1 MIVETTT
8 PNAVQ
13 KALIRGKNKQDPY
26 HPFNWYA
33 NMRQTSPVH
42 FDEASQTWSVF
53 TYEEAKRVTIDN
65 DTFSSQPPKDRRKHS
80 LMKTMVMMDPPNH
93 TRIRSIVSKAFTP
106 RVMKS
111 WEPRIQQLMEELMA
125 ELEGKQEI
133 DLVQDISYPLPVIV
147 IAELLG
153 VPSEHKQSFKEWSDI
168 LVSMPKS
175 ENEEDVAEWQKI
187 RDKGEADMMAF
198 FADII
203 ERKRQNLGDDL
214 ISLLIQAEEIGDK
227 LSADELIPFCN
238 LLLLA
243 GNETTTNLISNL
255 IFSLLEQPGTYEA
268 LAQSPELIPRAV
280 EEAVRFRAPA
290 PSIVRY
296 VTVDTELGG
305 KMLKK
310 GDNVIVFLA
319 SANRDERQFSNAHE
333 FDIHRH
339 PNPHIGFGHGIHF
352 CLGAPLARLEACTAI
367 KTLMERYKELEL
379 LSYVPMTSSS
389 MYGLK
394 ELKLRVT
401 PHS

>member
-1 MIVETTT
+1 METTS
-8 PNAVQ
+8 PSAVQ
-13 KALIRGKNKQDPY
+13 KTLLRGKNKQDPY
-26 HPFNWYA
+26 HPFDWYA
-33 NMRQTSPVH
+33 NMRQNSPVH
-42 FDEASQTWSVF
+42 FDEANRTWSVF
-53 TYEEAKRVTIDN
+53 TYEEAKRVTMDKE
-65 DTFSSQPPKDRRKHS
+65 TYSSQPPKDQRKHS
-80 LMKTMVMMDPPNH
+80 LMKTMLMMDPPNH

-106 RVMKS
+106 RVMKL
-111 WEPRIQQLMEELMA
+111 WEPRIHELMDELMA
-125 ELEGKQEI
+125 QLEGKKEI

-168 LVSMPKS
+168 LVSMPIS

-203 ERKRQNLGDDL
+203 EKKRHNLGDDL
-214 ISLLIQAEEIGDK
+214 ISHIIQAEENGDK

-243 GNETTTNLISNL
+243 GNETTTNLISNMM
-255 IFSLLEQPGTYEA
+255 FSLLEQPGAYEA
-268 LAQSPELIPRAV
+268 LSQSPELIPRAV

-290 PSIVRY
+290 PAIVRY
-296 VTVDTELGG
+296 VTKDTELGG
-305 KMLKK
+305 KELKK
-310 GDNVIVFLA
+310 GDHVIVFLA

-333 FDIHRH
+333 YDIHRH

-352 CLGAPLARLEACTAI
+352 CLGAPLARLEACTALKI
-367 KTLMERYKELEL
+367 IIERYEALEL

-401 PHS
+401 PRS

>member
-1 MIVETTT
+1 
-8 PNAVQ
+8 
-13 KALIRGKNKQDPY
+13 
-26 HPFNWYA
+26 
-33 NMRQTSPVH
+33 
-42 FDEASQTWSVF
+42 
-53 TYEEAKRVTIDN
+53 
-65 DTFSSQPPKDRRKHS
+65 
-80 LMKTMVMMDPPNH
+80 MKL
-93 TRIRSIVSKAFTP
+93 
-106 RVMKS
+106 
-111 WEPRIQQLMEELMA
+111 WEPRIHELMDELMA
-125 ELEGKQEI
+125 QLEGKKEI
-133 DLVQDISYPLPVIV
+133 DLVHDISYPLPVIV

-175 ENEEDVAEWQKI
+175 ESEKDVAEWQKT

-198 FADII
+198 FADTI
-203 ERKRQNLGDDL
+203 EKKRHNLGDDL
-214 ISLLIQAEEIGDK
+214 ISLIIQAEENGDK

-243 GNETTTNLISNL
+243 GNETTTNLISNMM
-255 IFSLLEQPGTYEA
+255 FSLLEQPGAYEA

-290 PSIVRY
+290 PAIVRY
-296 VTVDTELGG
+296 VTKDTELGG
-305 KMLKK
+305 KVLKK

-333 FDIHRH
+333 YDIHRH

-367 KTLMERYKELEL
+367 KIFIERYEALEL

-401 PHS
+401 PRS

>member
-1 MIVETTT
+1 METTS
-8 PNAVQ
+8 PSAVQ
-13 KALIRGKNKQDPY
+13 KTLLRGKNKQDPY
-26 HPFNWYA
+26 HPFDWYA

-42 FDEASQTWSVF
+42 FDEASRTWSVF
-53 TYEEAKRVTIDN
+53 TYEEAKRVTIDK
-65 DTFSSQPPKDRRKHS
+65 DTFSSQPPKNQRKHS

-106 RVMKS
+106 RVMKL
-111 WEPRIQQLMEELMA
+111 WEPRIHELMDELMA
-125 ELEGKQEI
+125 QLEGKKEI

-175 ENEEDVAEWQKI
+175 ESEKDVAEWQKT

-198 FADII
+198 FADTI
-203 ERKRQNLGDDL
+203 EKKRHNLGDDL
-214 ISLLIQAEEIGDK
+214 ISLIIQAEEHGDK

-243 GNETTTNLISNL
+243 GNETTTNLISNMM
-255 IFSLLEQPGTYEA
+255 FSLLEQPGAYEA

-290 PSIVRY
+290 PAIVRY
-296 VTVDTELGG
+296 VTKDTELGG
-305 KMLKK
+305 KVLKK

-333 FDIHRH
+333 YDIHRH

-367 KTLMERYKELEL
+367 KIFIERYEALEL

-401 PHS
+401 PRS

>member
-1 MIVETTT
+1 METTS
-8 PNAVQ
+8 PSAVQ
-13 KALIRGKNKQDPY
+13 KTLLRGKNKQDPY
-26 HPFNWYA
+26 HPFDWYA

-42 FDEASQTWSVF
+42 FDEASRTWSVF
-53 TYEEAKRVTIDN
+53 TYEEAKRVTIDK
-65 DTFSSQPPKDRRKHS
+65 DTFSSQPPKNQRKHS

-106 RVMKS
+106 RVMKL
-111 WEPRIQQLMEELMA
+111 WEPRIHELMDKLMA
-125 ELEGKQEI
+125 QLEGKKEI

-175 ENEEDVAEWQKI
+175 ESEKDVAEWQKT

-198 FADII
+198 FADTI
-203 ERKRQNLGDDL
+203 EKKRHNLGDDL
-214 ISLLIQAEEIGDK
+214 ISLIIQAEEHGDK

-243 GNETTTNLISNL
+243 GNETTTNLISNMM
-255 IFSLLEQPGTYEA
+255 FSLLEQPGAYEA

-290 PSIVRY
+290 PAIVRY
-296 VTVDTELGG
+296 VTKDTELGG
-305 KMLKK
+305 KVLKK

-333 FDIHRH
+333 YDIHRH

-367 KTLMERYKELEL
+367 KIFIERYEALEL

-401 PHS
+401 PRS

>member
-1 MIVETTT
+1 METTS
-8 PNAVQ
+8 PSAVQ
-13 KALIRGKNKQDPY
+13 KTLLRGKNKQDPY
-26 HPFNWYA
+26 HPFDWYA

-42 FDEASQTWSVF
+42 FDEANRTWSVF
-53 TYEEAKRVTIDN
+53 TYEEAKRVTMDKE
-65 DTFSSQPPKDRRKHS
+65 TYSSQPPKDQRKHS

-106 RVMKS
+106 RVMKL
-111 WEPRIQQLMEELMA
+111 WEPRIHELMDELMA
-125 ELEGKQEI
+125 QLDGKKEI

-153 VPSEHKQSFKEWSDI
+153 VPSEHKQSFKEWSDT

-175 ENEEDVAEWQKI
+175 EHEEDVAEWQKT

-198 FADII
+198 FADTI
-203 ERKRQNLGDDL
+203 EKKRHNLGDDL
-214 ISLLIQAEEIGDK
+214 ISHIIQAEENGDK

-243 GNETTTNLISNL
+243 GNETTTNLISNMM
-255 IFSLLEQPGTYEA
+255 FSLLEQPGAYET

-290 PSIVRY
+290 PAIVRY
-296 VTVDTELGG
+296 VTKDTELGG
-305 KMLKK
+305 KELKK
-310 GDNVIVFLA
+310 GDHVIVFLA

-333 FDIHRH
+333 YDIHCH

-352 CLGAPLARLEACTAI
+352 CLGAPLARLEACTALKI
-367 KTLMERYKELEL
+367 IIERYEALEL

-401 PHS
+401 PRS

>member
-1 MIVETTT
+1 METTT

-26 HPFNWYA
+26 HPFDWYA

-42 FDEASQTWSVF
+42 FDESGQTWSVF
-53 TYEEAKRVTIDN
+53 TYEEAKRVTIDK

-133 DLVQDISYPLPVIV
+133 DLVQNISYPLPVIV

-214 ISLLIQAEEIGDK
+214 ISLLIQAEENGDK
-227 LSADELIPFCN
+227 LSANELIPFCN

-290 PSIVRY
+290 PTIVRY

-352 CLGAPLARLEACTAI
+352 CLGAPPSPLEACTAI

>member
-1 MIVETTT
+1 METTA
-8 PNAVQ
+8 PSAVQ
-13 KALIRGKNKQDPY
+13 KTLLRGKNKQDPY
-26 HPFNWYA
+26 HPFDWYA

-42 FDEASQTWSVF
+42 FDEASRTWSVF
-53 TYEEAKRVTIDN
+53 TYEEAKRVTIDK
-65 DTFSSQPPKDRRKHS
+65 DIFSSQPPKNQRKHS

-106 RVMKS
+106 RVMKL
-111 WEPRIQQLMEELMA
+111 WEPRIQELMDELMA
-125 ELEGKQEI
+125 QIEGKKEI

-175 ENEEDVAEWQKI
+175 ENEEDVAEWQKT

-198 FADII
+198 FADTI
-203 ERKRQNLGDDL
+203 EKKRHNLGDDL
-214 ISLLIQAEEIGDK
+214 ISLIIQAEENGEK

-243 GNETTTNLISNL
+243 GNETTTNLISNM
-255 IFSLLEQPGTYEA
+255 IFSLLEQPGAYEA

-290 PSIVRY
+290 PAIVRY
-296 VTVDTELGG
+296 VTKDTELGG
-305 KMLKK
+305 KVLKK

-333 FDIHRH
+333 YDIHRH

-367 KTLMERYKELEL
+367 KILIERYEALEL

-401 PHS
+401 PRS

>member
-1 MIVETTT
+1 METTS
-8 PNAVQ
+8 PSAVQ
-13 KALIRGKNKQDPY
+13 KTLLRGKNKQDPY
-26 HPFNWYA
+26 HPFDWYA

-42 FDEASQTWSVF
+42 FDEASRTWSVF
-53 TYEEAKRVTIDN
+53 TYEEAKRVTIDK
-65 DTFSSQPPKDRRKHS
+65 DTFSSQPPKNQRKHS

-106 RVMKS
+106 RVMKL
-111 WEPRIQQLMEELMA
+111 WEPHIHELMDELMA
-125 ELEGKQEI
+125 QLEGKKEI

-175 ENEEDVAEWQKI
+175 ESEKDVAEWQKT

-198 FADII
+198 FADTI
-203 ERKRQNLGDDL
+203 EKKRHNLGDDL
-214 ISLLIQAEEIGDK
+214 ISLIIQAEENGDK

-243 GNETTTNLISNL
+243 GNETTTNLISNMM
-255 IFSLLEQPGTYEA
+255 FSLLEQPGAYEA

-290 PSIVRY
+290 PAIVRY
-296 VTVDTELGG
+296 VTKDTELGG
-305 KMLKK
+305 KVLKK

-333 FDIHRH
+333 YDIHRH

-367 KTLMERYKELEL
+367 KIFIERYEALEL

-401 PHS
+401 PRS

>member
-1 MIVETTT
+1 METTS
-8 PNAVQ
+8 PSAVQ
-13 KALIRGKNKQDPY
+13 KTLLRGKNKQDPY
-26 HPFNWYA
+26 HPFDWYA

-42 FDEASQTWSVF
+42 FDEASRTWSVF
-53 TYEEAKRVTIDN
+53 TYEEAKRVTIDK
-65 DTFSSQPPKDRRKHS
+65 DTFSSQPPKNQRKHS

-106 RVMKS
+106 RVMKL
-111 WEPRIQQLMEELMA
+111 WEPRIHELMDELMA
-125 ELEGKQEI
+125 QLEGKKEI

-175 ENEEDVAEWQKI
+175 ESEKDVAEWQKT

-198 FADII
+198 FADTI
-203 ERKRQNLGDDL
+203 EKKRHNLGDDL
-214 ISLLIQAEEIGDK
+214 ISLIIQAEENGDK

-243 GNETTTNLISNL
+243 GNETTTNLISNMM
-255 IFSLLEQPGTYEA
+255 FSLLEQPGAYEA

-290 PSIVRY
+290 PAIVRY
-296 VTVDTELGG
+296 VTKDTELGG
-305 KMLKK
+305 KVLKK

-319 SANRDERQFSNAHE
+319 SANRDERQFLNAHE
-333 FDIHRH
+333 YDIHRH

-367 KTLMERYKELEL
+367 KIFIERYEALEL

-401 PHS
+401 PRS

>member
-1 MIVETTT
+1 METMS
-8 PNAVQ
+8 PSAVQ
-13 KALIRGKNKQDPY
+13 KTLLRGKNKQDPY
-26 HPFNWYA
+26 HPFDWYA

-53 TYEEAKRVTIDN
+53 TYEEAKRVTIDK
-65 DTFSSQPPKDRRKHS
+65 DTFSSQPPKNQRKHS

-93 TRIRSIVSKAFTP
+93 TRVRSIVSKAFTP
-106 RVMKS
+106 RVMKL
-111 WEPRIQQLMEELMA
+111 WESRIYELMDGLMA
-125 ELEGKQEI
+125 QLEGKKEI

-175 ENEEDVAEWQKI
+175 ENKEDVAEWQKT

-198 FADII
+198 FADTI
-203 ERKRQNLGDDL
+203 EKKRHNLGDDL
-214 ISLLIQAEEIGDK
+214 ISLIIQAEENGDK
-227 LSADELIPFCN
+227 LAADELIPFCN

-243 GNETTTNLISNL
+243 GNETTTNLISNM
-255 IFSLLEQPGTYEA
+255 IFSLLEQPGAYEA

-290 PSIVRY
+290 PTIVRY
-296 VTVDTELGG
+296 VTKDTELGG
-305 KMLKK
+305 KVLKK

-367 KTLMERYKELEL
+367 KILIERYEALEL

-394 ELKLRVT
+394 ELKLCVT
-401 PHS
+401 PRS

>member
-1 MIVETTT
+1 METTS
-8 PNAVQ
+8 PSAVQ
-13 KALIRGKNKQDPY
+13 KTLLRGKNKQDPY
-26 HPFNWYA
+26 HPFDWYA
-33 NMRQTSPVH
+33 NMRKTSPVH
-42 FDEASQTWSVF
+42 FDEASRTWSVF
-53 TYEEAKRVTIDN
+53 TYEEARRVTIDK
-65 DTFSSQPPKDRRKHS
+65 DTFSSQPPKNQRKHS

-106 RVMKS
+106 RVMKL
-111 WEPRIQQLMEELMA
+111 WEPRIHELMDELMA
-125 ELEGKQEI
+125 QLEGKKEI

-175 ENEEDVAEWQKI
+175 ESEKDVAEWQKT

-198 FADII
+198 FADTI
-203 ERKRQNLGDDL
+203 EKKRHNLGDDL
-214 ISLLIQAEEIGDK
+214 ISLIIQAEENGDK

-243 GNETTTNLISNL
+243 GNETTTNLISNMM
-255 IFSLLEQPGTYEA
+255 FSLLEQPDAYEA

-290 PSIVRY
+290 PAIVRY
-296 VTVDTELGG
+296 VTKDTELGG
-305 KMLKK
+305 KVLKK

-333 FDIHRH
+333 YDIHRH

-367 KTLMERYKELEL
+367 KIFIERYEALEL

-401 PHS
+401 PRS

>member
-1 MIVETTT
+1 METTS
-8 PNAVQ
+8 PSAVQ
-13 KALIRGKNKQDPY
+13 KTLLRGKNKQDPY
-26 HPFNWYA
+26 HPFDWYA

-42 FDEASQTWSVF
+42 FDEASRTWSVF
-53 TYEEAKRVTIDN
+53 TYEEAKRVTIDK
-65 DTFSSQPPKDRRKHS
+65 DTFSSQPPKNQRKHS

-106 RVMKS
+106 RVMKL
-111 WEPRIQQLMEELMA
+111 WEPRIHELMDELMA
-125 ELEGKQEI
+125 QLEGKKEI

-175 ENEEDVAEWQKI
+175 ESEKDVAEWQKT

-198 FADII
+198 FADTI
-203 ERKRQNLGDDL
+203 EKKRHNLGDDL
-214 ISLLIQAEEIGDK
+214 ISLIIQAEETGDK

-243 GNETTTNLISNL
+243 GNETTTNLISNMM
-255 IFSLLEQPGTYEA
+255 FSLLEQPGAYEA
-268 LAQSPELIPRAV
+268 LAQSPELIPRVV

-290 PSIVRY
+290 PAIVRY
-296 VTVDTELGG
+296 VTKDTELGG
-305 KMLKK
+305 KVLKK

-333 FDIHRH
+333 YDIHRH

-367 KTLMERYKELEL
+367 KIFIERYEALEF

-401 PHS
+401 PRS

>member
-1 MIVETTT
+1 METTS
-8 PNAVQ
+8 PSAVQ
-13 KALIRGKNKQDPY
+13 KTLLRGKNKQDPY
-26 HPFNWYA
+26 HPFDWYA

-42 FDEASQTWSVF
+42 FDEASRTWSVF
-53 TYEEAKRVTIDN
+53 TYVEAKRVTIDK
-65 DTFSSQPPKDRRKHS
+65 DTFSSQPPKNQRKHS

-106 RVMKS
+106 RVMKL
-111 WEPRIQQLMEELMA
+111 WEPRIHELMDELMA
-125 ELEGKQEI
+125 QLEGKKEI

-175 ENEEDVAEWQKI
+175 ESEKDVAEWQKT

-198 FADII
+198 FADTI
-203 ERKRQNLGDDL
+203 EKKRHNLGDDL
-214 ISLLIQAEEIGDK
+214 ISLIIQAEEHGDK

-243 GNETTTNLISNL
+243 GNETTTNLISNMM
-255 IFSLLEQPGTYEA
+255 FSLLEQPGAYEA

-290 PSIVRY
+290 PAIVRY
-296 VTVDTELGG
+296 VTKDTELGG
-305 KMLKK
+305 KVLKK

-333 FDIHRH
+333 YDIHRH

-367 KTLMERYKELEL
+367 KIFIERYEALEL

-401 PHS
+401 PRS

>member
-1 MIVETTT
+1 METTS
-8 PNAVQ
+8 PSAVQ
-13 KALIRGKNKQDPY
+13 KTLLRGKNKQDPY
-26 HPFNWYA
+26 HPFDWYA

-42 FDEASQTWSVF
+42 FDEASRTWSVF
-53 TYEEAKRVTIDN
+53 TYEEARCVTIDK
-65 DTFSSQPPKDRRKHS
+65 DTFSSQPPKNQRKHS

-106 RVMKS
+106 RVMKL
-111 WEPRIQQLMEELMA
+111 WEPRIHELMDELMA
-125 ELEGKQEI
+125 QLEGKKEI
-133 DLVQDISYPLPVIV
+133 DLVHDISYPLPVIV

-175 ENEEDVAEWQKI
+175 ESEKDVAEWQKT

-198 FADII
+198 FADTI
-203 ERKRQNLGDDL
+203 EKKRHNLGDDL
-214 ISLLIQAEEIGDK
+214 ISLIIQAEENGDK

-243 GNETTTNLISNL
+243 GNETTTNLISNMM
-255 IFSLLEQPGTYEA
+255 FSLLEQPGAYEA

-290 PSIVRY
+290 PAIVRY
-296 VTVDTELGG
+296 VTKDTELGG
-305 KMLKK
+305 KVLKK

-333 FDIHRH
+333 YDIHRH

-367 KTLMERYKELEL
+367 KIFIERYEALEL

-401 PHS
+401 PRS

>member
-1 MIVETTT
+1 METTT

-13 KALIRGKNKQDPY
+13 TALIRGKNKQDPY
-26 HPFNWYA
+26 HPFDWYA

-53 TYEEAKRVTIDN
+53 TYEEAKRVTIDK

-133 DLVQDISYPLPVIV
+133 DLVQNISYPLPVIV

-175 ENEEDVAEWQKI
+175 KNEEDVAEWQKI

-214 ISLLIQAEEIGDK
+214 ISLLIQAEETGDK

-290 PSIVRY
+290 PTIVRY

-310 GDNVIVFLA
+310 GDNIIVFLA

>member
-1 MIVETTT
+1 METTS
-8 PNAVQ
+8 PSAVQ
-13 KALIRGKNKQDPY
+13 KTLLRGKNKQDPY
-26 HPFNWYA
+26 HPFDWYA
-33 NMRQTSPVH
+33 NMRKTSPVH
-42 FDEASQTWSVF
+42 FDEASRTWSVF
-53 TYEEAKRVTIDN
+53 TYEEARRVTIDK
-65 DTFSSQPPKDRRKHS
+65 DTFSSQPPKNQRKHS

-106 RVMKS
+106 RVMKL
-111 WEPRIQQLMEELMA
+111 WEPRIHELMDELMA
-125 ELEGKQEI
+125 QLEGKKEI

-175 ENEEDVAEWQKI
+175 ESEKDVAEWQKT

-198 FADII
+198 FADTI
-203 ERKRQNLGDDL
+203 EKKRHNLGDDL
-214 ISLLIQAEEIGDK
+214 ISLIIQAEENGDK

-243 GNETTTNLISNL
+243 GNETTTNLISNMM
-255 IFSLLEQPGTYEA
+255 FSLLEQPGAYEA

-290 PSIVRY
+290 PAIVRY
-296 VTVDTELGG
+296 VTKDTELGE
-305 KMLKK
+305 KVLKR

-333 FDIHRH
+333 YDIHRH

-367 KTLMERYKELEL
+367 KIFIERYEALEL

-401 PHS
+401 PRS

>member
-1 MIVETTT
+1 METTT

-26 HPFNWYA
+26 HPFDWYA

-53 TYEEAKRVTIDN
+53 TYEEAKRVTIDK

-175 ENEEDVAEWQKI
+175 EHEEDVAEWQKI

-290 PSIVRY
+290 PTIVRY

>member
-1 MIVETTT
+1 METTS
-8 PNAVQ
+8 PSAVQ
-13 KALIRGKNKQDPY
+13 KTLLRGKNKQDPY
-26 HPFNWYA
+26 HPFDWYA

-42 FDEASQTWSVF
+42 FEEASRTWSVF
-53 TYEEAKRVTIDN
+53 TYEEAKRVTIDK
-65 DTFSSQPPKDRRKHS
+65 DTFSSQPPKNQRKHS

-106 RVMKS
+106 RVMKL
-111 WEPRIQQLMEELMA
+111 WEPRIHELMDELMA
-125 ELEGKQEI
+125 QLEGKKEI

-175 ENEEDVAEWQKI
+175 ESEKDVAEWQKT

-198 FADII
+198 FADTI
-203 ERKRQNLGDDL
+203 EKKRHNLGDDL
-214 ISLLIQAEEIGDK
+214 ISLIIQAEENGDK

-243 GNETTTNLISNL
+243 GNETTTNLISNMM
-255 IFSLLEQPGTYEA
+255 FSLLEQPGAYEA

-290 PSIVRY
+290 PAIVRY
-296 VTVDTELGG
+296 VTKDTELGG
-305 KMLKK
+305 KVLKK

-333 FDIHRH
+333 YDIHRH

-367 KTLMERYKELEL
+367 KIFIERYEALEL

-401 PHS
+401 PRS

>member
-1 MIVETTT
+1 METTS
-8 PNAVQ
+8 PSAVQ
-13 KALIRGKNKQDPY
+13 KTLLRGKNKQDPY
-26 HPFNWYA
+26 HPFDWYA

-42 FDEASQTWSVF
+42 FDEASRTWSVF
-53 TYEEAKRVTIDN
+53 TYVEAKRVTIDK
-65 DTFSSQPPKDRRKHS
+65 DTFSSQPPKNQRKHS

-106 RVMKS
+106 RVMKL
-111 WEPRIQQLMEELMA
+111 WEPRIHELMDELMA
-125 ELEGKQEI
+125 QLEGKKEI

-175 ENEEDVAEWQKI
+175 ESEKDVGEWQKT

-198 FADII
+198 FADTI
-203 ERKRQNLGDDL
+203 EKKRHNLGDDL
-214 ISLLIQAEEIGDK
+214 ISLIIQAEENGDK

-243 GNETTTNLISNL
+243 GNETTTNLISNMM
-255 IFSLLEQPGTYEA
+255 FSLLEQPGAYEA

-290 PSIVRY
+290 PAIVRY
-296 VTVDTELGG
+296 VTKDTELGG
-305 KMLKK
+305 KVLKK

-333 FDIHRH
+333 YDIHRH

-367 KTLMERYKELEL
+367 KIFIERYEALEL

-401 PHS
+401 PRS

>member
-1 MIVETTT
+1 METTS
-8 PNAVQ
+8 PSAVQ
-13 KALIRGKNKQDPY
+13 KTLLRGKNKQDSY
-26 HPFNWYA
+26 HPFDWYA

-42 FDEASQTWSVF
+42 FDEASRTWSVF
-53 TYEEAKRVTIDN
+53 TYEEAKRVTIDK
-65 DTFSSQPPKDRRKHS
+65 DTFSSQPPKNQRKHS

-106 RVMKS
+106 RVMKL
-111 WEPRIQQLMEELMA
+111 WEPRIHELMDELMA
-125 ELEGKQEI
+125 QLEGKKEI

-175 ENEEDVAEWQKI
+175 ESEKDVAEWQKT

-198 FADII
+198 FADTI
-203 ERKRQNLGDDL
+203 EKKRHNLGDDL
-214 ISLLIQAEEIGDK
+214 ISLIIQAEENGDK

-243 GNETTTNLISNL
+243 GNETTTNLISNMM
-255 IFSLLEQPGTYEA
+255 FSLLEQPGAYEA

-290 PSIVRY
+290 PAIVRY
-296 VTVDTELGG
+296 VTKDTELGG
-305 KMLKK
+305 KVLKK

-333 FDIHRH
+333 YDIHRH

-367 KTLMERYKELEL
+367 KIFIERYEALEL

-401 PHS
+401 PRS

>member
-1 MIVETTT
+1 METTS
-8 PNAVQ
+8 PSAVQ
-13 KALIRGKNKQDPY
+13 KTLLRGKNKQDPY
-26 HPFNWYA
+26 HPFDWYA

-42 FDEASQTWSVF
+42 FDEASRTWSVF
-53 TYEEAKRVTIDN
+53 TYEEARRVTIDK
-65 DTFSSQPPKDRRKHS
+65 DTFSSQPPKNQRKHS

-106 RVMKS
+106 RVMKL
-111 WEPRIQQLMEELMA
+111 WEPRIHELMDELMA
-125 ELEGKQEI
+125 QLEGKKEI

-175 ENEEDVAEWQKI
+175 ESEKDVAEWQKT

-198 FADII
+198 FADTI
-203 ERKRQNLGDDL
+203 EKKRHNLGDDL
-214 ISLLIQAEEIGDK
+214 ISLIIQAEENGDK

-243 GNETTTNLISNL
+243 GNETTTNLISNMM
-255 IFSLLEQPGTYEA
+255 FSLLEQPGAYEA

-290 PSIVRY
+290 PAIVRY
-296 VTVDTELGG
+296 VTKDTELGG
-305 KMLKK
+305 KVLKK

-333 FDIHRH
+333 YDIHRH

-367 KTLMERYKELEL
+367 KIFIERYEALEL

-401 PHS
+401 PRS

>member
-1 MIVETTT
+1 METTT

-13 KALIRGKNKQDPY
+13 KALLRGKHKQDPY
-26 HPFNWYA
+26 HPFDWYA

-53 TYEEAKRVTIDN
+53 TYEEAKRVTIDK

-111 WEPRIQQLMEELMA
+111 WEPRIQELMEELMA

-133 DLVQDISYPLPVIV
+133 DLVQNISYPLPVIV

-175 ENEEDVAEWQKI
+175 EDTEDVAEWQKI
-187 RDKGEADMMAF
+187 RDQGETDMMAF
-198 FADII
+198 FADTI
-203 ERKRQNLGDDL
+203 ERKRHNLGDDL
-214 ISLLIQAEEIGDK
+214 ISLLIQAEENGDK

-243 GNETTTNLISNL
+243 GNETTTNLISNMV
-255 IFSLLEQPGTYEA
+255 FSLLEQPGTYKA
-268 LAQSPELIPRAV
+268 LAQSPQLIPRAV

-290 PSIVRY
+290 PTIVRY
-296 VTVDTELGG
+296 VTEDTVLGG

-319 SANRDERQFSNAHE
+319 SANRDERHFSNAHE

-352 CLGAPLARLEACTAI
+352 CLGAPLARLEACTAM
-367 KTLMERYKELEL
+367 KVLMERYEALEL

-389 MYGLK
+389 MDGLK

-401 PHS
+401 SRS

>member
-1 MIVETTT
+1 METTS
-8 PNAVQ
+8 PSAVQ
-13 KALIRGKNKQDPY
+13 KTLLRGRNKQDPY
-26 HPFNWYA
+26 HPFDWYA
-33 NMRQTSPVH
+33 NMRKTSPVH
-42 FDEASQTWSVF
+42 FDEASRTWSVF
-53 TYEEAKRVTIDN
+53 TYEEARRVTIDK
-65 DTFSSQPPKDRRKHS
+65 DTFSSQPPKNQRKHS

-106 RVMKS
+106 RVMKL
-111 WEPRIQQLMEELMA
+111 WEPRIHELMDELMA
-125 ELEGKQEI
+125 QLEGKKEI

-175 ENEEDVAEWQKI
+175 ESEKDVAEWQKT

-198 FADII
+198 FADTI
-203 ERKRQNLGDDL
+203 EKKRHNLGDDL
-214 ISLLIQAEEIGDK
+214 ISLIIQAEENGDK

-243 GNETTTNLISNL
+243 GNETTTNLISNMM
-255 IFSLLEQPGTYEA
+255 FSLLEQPGAYEA

-290 PSIVRY
+290 PAIVRY
-296 VTVDTELGG
+296 VTKDTELGE
-305 KMLKK
+305 KVLKR

-333 FDIHRH
+333 YDIHRH

-367 KTLMERYKELEL
+367 KIFIERYEALEL

-401 PHS
+401 PRS

>member
-1 MIVETTT
+1 METTS
-8 PNAVQ
+8 PSAVQ
-13 KALIRGKNKQDPY
+13 KTLLRGKNKQDPY
-26 HPFNWYA
+26 HPFDWYA
-33 NMRQTSPVH
+33 NMRKTSPVH
-42 FDEASQTWSVF
+42 FDEASRTWSVF
-53 TYEEAKRVTIDN
+53 TYEEARRVTIDK
-65 DTFSSQPPKDRRKHS
+65 DTFSSQPPKNQRKHS

-106 RVMKS
+106 RVMKL
-111 WEPRIQQLMEELMA
+111 WEPRIHELMDELMA
-125 ELEGKQEI
+125 QLEGKKEI

-175 ENEEDVAEWQKI
+175 ESEKDVAEWQKT

-198 FADII
+198 FADTI
-203 ERKRQNLGDDL
+203 EKKHHNLGDDL
-214 ISLLIQAEEIGDK
+214 ISLIIQAEENGDK

-243 GNETTTNLISNL
+243 GNETTTNLISNMM
-255 IFSLLEQPGTYEA
+255 FSLLEQPGAYEA

-290 PSIVRY
+290 PAIVRY
-296 VTVDTELGG
+296 VTKDTELGE
-305 KMLKK
+305 KVLKR

-333 FDIHRH
+333 YDIHRH

-367 KTLMERYKELEL
+367 KIFIERYEALEL

-401 PHS
+401 PRS

>member
-1 MIVETTT
+1 METTS
-8 PNAVQ
+8 PSAVQ
-13 KALIRGKNKQDPY
+13 KTLLRGKNKQDPY
-26 HPFNWYA
+26 HPFDWYA

-42 FDEASQTWSVF
+42 FDEASRTWSVF
-53 TYEEAKRVTIDN
+53 TYEEARRVTIDK
-65 DTFSSQPPKDRRKHS
+65 DTFSSQPPKNQRKHS

-106 RVMKS
+106 RVMKL
-111 WEPRIQQLMEELMA
+111 WEPRIHELMDELMA
-125 ELEGKQEI
+125 QLEGKKEI

-175 ENEEDVAEWQKI
+175 ESEKDVAEWQKT

-198 FADII
+198 FADTI
-203 ERKRQNLGDDL
+203 EKKRHNLGDDL
-214 ISLLIQAEEIGDK
+214 ISLIIQAEENGDK

-243 GNETTTNLISNL
+243 GNETTTNLISNMM
-255 IFSLLEQPGTYEA
+255 FSLLEQPGAYEA

-290 PSIVRY
+290 PAIVRY
-296 VTVDTELGG
+296 VTKDTELGE
-305 KMLKK
+305 KVLKR

-333 FDIHRH
+333 YDIHRH

-367 KTLMERYKELEL
+367 KIFIERYEALEL

-401 PHS
+401 PRS